1 MKNIV
6 FFVVLGITVLIFG
19 IYQRKAALQEGF
31 QGAASPSG
39 PPPGAAPPLKIPVQ
53 KPAPIPFET
62 DQPQPFAPPT
72 MSLLAAPPG
81 QTASVN
87 SYPYEDPALRK
98 AKAGRIQS
106 VLISLR
112 NFLAREAPG
121 VSSLGDPTVV
131 LPLGT
136 ARSDIRR
143 LEDEVNVLSR
153 NPGIESSLTEGDL
166 DKFQA
171 NMDYIKKKWR
181 LSANAMDSV
190 EGFQS
195 GGDASVPL
203 ISVKELLTRTEAE
216 KARLDAAGSTDPLV
230 VTRSA
235 KLSET
240 IITLQ
245 GIIRDVET
253 GRMKESAIPIK
264 QSQYDSFLPAISDP
278 ASPLPDLLAKT
289 GSSSGLA
296 NLFGIMPDASG
307 NGVDASGN
315 ESLFQSYLKDFL
327 RNTSWNLSVD
337 YTGEGKRELATE
349 IIKASKNTGF
359 PQLPMNI
366 FPASGP
372 GDIPETAGTVAPP
385 PPARGEFDQIL
396 QNLGNASGMG
406 AGAQTPS
413 AGAGGAAAGTSGAEA
428 QPESAQPFGQPAR
441 LDWKLRSQQICE
453 QIQKRGM
460 NPAEYGCLTDLES
473 VSEKF
478 SFRGYAR
485 MICQRLGTNYD
496 PGIPALCGC
505 PPPTWKG
512 WRT

>member
-6 FFVVLGITVLIFG
+6 FFVVLGITVVIFLVNQ
-19 IYQRKAALQEGF
+19 YNVTRREGF
-31 QGAASPSG
+31 QGSGAKPAAGSPPAGSQ
-39 PPPGAAPPLKIPVQ
+39 PELKIPVQ
-53 KPAPIPFET
+53 KPAPLPLEQ
-62 DQPQPFAPPT
+62 DQPLPYAPPT
-72 MSLLAAPPG
+72 MALLAAPPG

-121 VSSLGDPTVV
+121 VSSLGDPTIV

-153 NPGIESSLTEGDL
+153 NPGLESSLTVDDL
-166 DKFQA
+166 DKIQA
-171 NMDYIKKKWR
+171 NMDYLQKKWR
-181 LSANAMDSV
+181 LSANALDGV

-195 GGDASVPL
+195 GSGTTKSVTL
-203 ISVKELLTRTEAE
+203 IAVKELLTRTEAE
-216 KARLDAAGSTDPLV
+216 KARLDAAGSTDPLI
-230 VTRSA
+230 TARSA

-253 GRMKESAIPIK
+253 GRMKESAIPIT
-264 QSQYDSFLPAISDP
+264 QAQYDAFLPAISDP
-278 ASPLPDLLAKT
+278 ASPLPDLLAKS

-296 NLFGIMPDASG
+296 NLFGLTKDASG
-307 NGVDASGN
+307 NVDVDASGN
-315 ESLFQSYLKDFL
+315 AALLNTYLGDFL
-327 RNTSWNLSVD
+327 KNTSWNLSVD
-337 YTGEGKRELATE
+337 YTGEGKRELIADA
-349 IIKASKNTGF
+349 IKASKNIGF
-359 PQLPMNI
+359 PNLPLNI
-366 FPASGP
+366 FPASDLTGVS
-372 GDIPETAGTVAPP
+372 GL
-385 PPARGEFDQIL
+385 PARGEFEEIV
-396 QNLGNASGMG
+396 QNLGNGSGVG
-406 AGAQTPS
+406 AGSAMPS
-413 AGAGGAAAGTSGAEA
+413 AAPGTAAAATTTDA
-428 QPESAQPFGQPAR
+428 PHLESAQPYGQPAR

-485 MICQRLGTNYD
+485 MICQRLATNYD